1 MRELQHLVG
10 AVCLAVLAACSPSAK
25 QVEEPAA
32 PAASTDIALYALDC
46 GRAAV
51 KDADIFADNG
61 AFKGQAREMVD
72 PCYLIRHK
80 DGDLLWDMGLP
91 DALATNPVNDP
102 ASPFQLSRKVT
113 LQAQLEQ
120 LGLSPADI
128 EFVSI
133 SHSHFD
139 HVGNGNAFAG
149 ATFLVDPE
157 ERAFMFSDEA
167 RKTAEF
173 AGYAA
178 LEQAKSVSL
187 EGEGDYDVFGD
198 GRVKIIA
205 AAGHTPGHRMLLL
218 QLAQAGPIL
227 LSGDM
232 YHLRE
237 SRELRTIPRFNTDR
251 AQTLASIEKVEKLAS
266 DTGARVISQHVPE
279 DFAALPAFPEALK

>member
-1 MRELQHLVG
+1 MRNSHHIIG
-10 AVCLAVLAACSPSAK
+10 AACFALLAACSPSAK
-25 QVEEPAA
+25 QVEEPVATSSE
-32 PAASTDIALYALDC
+32 PVIALYALDC
-46 GRAAV
+46 GRAMV

-61 AFKGQAREMVD
+61 AFKGQARELVD

-80 DGDLLWDMGLP
+80 DGDLLWDTGLP
-91 DALATNPVNDP
+91 DALATNPVSDP
-102 ASPFQLSRKVT
+102 ASPFALSRKVT
-113 LQAQLEQ
+113 LLAQLQQ
-120 LGLSPADI
+120 LGLAPADI

-149 ATFLVDPE
+149 ATFLIDPN
-157 ERAFMFSDEA
+157 ERAYMFSEDA
-167 RKTAEF
+167 RKAPEF

-187 EGEGDYDVFGD
+187 EGDSDYDVFGD
-198 GRVKIIA
+198 GSVKIIKA
-205 AAGHTPGHRMLLL
+205 PGHTPGHRVLLV
-218 QLAQAGPIL
+218 QLAKAGPIL

-232 YHLRE
+232 YHLHE
-237 SRELRTIPRFNTDR
+237 SRELRTVPRFNTDR

-279 DFAALPAFPEALK
+279 DFAALPAFPTPLE